1 MKILMIFKN
10 KILSLNFTFYIFVF
24 LFALL
29 LLMQYQLWFG
39 SDNIPDSF
47 KIKKQIEKQ
56 LLVNKQKLVQNNI
69 LYSKIQAYNHGSAGV
84 EGQARYDLGMIKRGE
99 DYFQFKQDDKVS

>member
-1 MKILMIFKN
+1 MFK
-10 KILSLNFTFYIFVF
+10 KRFLPFNFTFYMFVF

-56 LLVNKQKLVQNNI
+56 LMVNKQKLEDNNI
-69 LYSKIQAYNHGSAGV
+69 IYAKTQAYKHGNAGI
-84 EGQARYDLGMIKRGE
+84 EGQARYDLGMIKKGE
-99 DYFQFKQDDKVS
+99 DYFQIKKV